1 MALLASF
8 STQSNVKLCCVVE
21 AKTHCRGLAEHMGT
35 RSDGDTSFV
44 KKVATLNSVFF
55 GENDWDK
62 VCIVVVLFLFY
73 DIENWSQV
81 LSIKNSH
88 S

>member
-44 KKVATLNSVFF
+44 KKSSYSKFRFF
-55 GENDWDK
+55 GEIDCDK
-62 VCIVVVLFLFY
+62 VWIVVVLFLFY

-81 LSIKNSH
+81 LA
-88 S
+88 